1 MCEKVSEQKWRSF
14 EVWFLRIG
22 IIITLIAIFII
33 EEIAEY
39 RMQALSFFLGLGL
52 FFWGRDIILKQEFV
66 FTIRSRKKKN
76 TVIKKTGEKAKTIGG
91 IICIVG
97 FFLTIWGA
105 VFWIS
110 FIRSIIRGLKQ

>member
-1 MCEKVSEQKWRSF
+1 MGERISEPKWRSF

-22 IIITLIAIFII
+22 MIITLIAIFII

-52 FFWGRDIILKQEFV
+52 FFWGRDIIVEQDFV
-66 FTIRSRKKKN
+66 FTIRSRKKN

-105 VFWIS
+105 VFWIR
-110 FIRSIIRGLKQ
+110 FIRNILR

>member
-1 MCEKVSEQKWRSF
+1 MGERVSEPKWRSF
-14 EVWFLRIG
+14 IGWFLRIG
-22 IIITLIAIFII
+22 IIITLIAIFIS

-39 RMQALSFFLGLGL
+39 RMKALSLFLGLGL
-52 FFWGRDIILKQEFV
+52 FLWGREIIVKQDFV
-66 FTIRSRKKKN
+66 FTIRSRKKN

-105 VFWIS
+105 VFWIR
-110 FIRSIIRGLKQ
+110 FIRSILG